1 MMRYFKLLIME
12 VCNMINQ
19 TIPQTSTNLNVR
31 LEALNLIAMLSVYE
45 DLASKIT
52 NAKQSPIDYLD
63 ELTRIEL
70 EQRNQKHIQH
80 LLKSAKL
87 PRDKLL
93 LDFDITRIPTLTSGL
108 IQTLSNGDFI
118 DRQENLLIFGNPGT
132 GKSHLS
138 IALSREWCLQGRKCL
153 YTTAASLVQNLLV
166 AKSKMSINSL
176 IKKLDRY
183 EVLIIDDISYI
194 PYERAESDVLFVLL
208 AERYEQR
215 SIVITSNLIFSGWS
229 QIFKDEMSTN
239 AAIDRLVHHSTILEL
254 NSESYRIKAAKDKGQ
269 HLSSESMLKSNAQA
283 DVKMEDKNVK

>member
-1 MMRYFKLLIME
+1 MM
-12 VCNMINQ
+12 NQ
-19 TIPQTSTNLNVR
+19 TQTLSQISNNLSVR
-31 LEALNLIAMLSVYE
+31 LEALNLLAMLNIYQ
-45 DLASKIT
+45 DLALKIM
-52 NAKQSPIDYLD
+52 NAKQSPIDYLE

-70 EQRNQKHIQH
+70 EQRNQKHIQY

-87 PRDKLL
+87 PRNKLL
-93 LDFDITRIPTLTSGL
+93 VDFDITRIPSLTHGLLQNLSG
-108 IQTLSNGDFI
+108 GDFI

-138 IALSREWCLQGRKCL
+138 IALAREWCMQGRKCL
-153 YTTAASLVQNLLV
+153 YTTAANLVQNLLV
-166 AKSKMSINSL
+166 AKNKIALSEL
-176 IKKLDRY
+176 IKKLDRF

-215 SIVITSNLIFSGWS
+215 SIVITSNLAFSGWG

-239 AAIDRLVHHSTILEL
+239 AAIDRLVHHSIILEL

-269 HLSSESMLKSNAQA
+269 NLHHKTSDAKMENHAQPNAQ
-283 DVKMEDKNVK
+283 VEDKNVK